1 MKRLSLKSL
10 IRTFLGFV
18 NFSSMI
24 RLTMWWAWWRRGRT
38 FFIFEG
44 REYRYGE
51 VYRNALRYAAFFL
64 AERGRLLES
73 GALRPGERFALG
85 AYMENTPEYLYAVL
99 GAGLSNSVLFAVNT
113 VSAARRWRRS
123 STRRTSRT
131 WS

>member
-1 MKRLSLKSL
+1 MVGVVAARADL
-10 IRTFLGFV
+10 
-18 NFSSMI
+18 
-24 RLTMWWAWWRRGRT
+24 
-38 FFIFEG
+38 FIFEG

-85 AYMENTPEYLYAVL
+85 AYMENTLNICTRSWERDQQFGPFRRQH
-99 GAGLSNSVLFAVNT
+99 GFPRR
-113 VSAARRWRRS
+113 RRWRRS

>member
-1 MKRLSLKSL
+1 MTRPSLKSL

-51 VYRNALRYAAFFL
+51 VYRSALSYAAFFL
-64 AERGRLLES
+64 SERGKLLES
-73 GALRPGERFALG
+73 GVLRPGERFALG
-85 AYMENTPEYLYAVL
+85 V
-99 GAGLSNSVLFAVNT
+99 
-113 VSAARRWRRS
+113 
-123 STRRTSRT
+123 
-131 WS
+131 